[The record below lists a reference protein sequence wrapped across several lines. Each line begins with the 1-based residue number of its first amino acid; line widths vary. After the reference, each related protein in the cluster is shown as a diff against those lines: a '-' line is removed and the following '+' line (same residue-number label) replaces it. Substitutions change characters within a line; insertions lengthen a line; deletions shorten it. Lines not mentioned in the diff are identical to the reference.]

1 MELENRLGPIRVLA
15 RRQVNQGNHRQA
27 VGTII
32 TGLKLQPDD
41 AVLRRMFA
49 DIAPDAIAAASV
61 ARNSAV
67 SAGLGVENL
76 PRYRDGRMKEQEGLR
91 LAPRQPEVAVYAL
104 WDAASLYSQATE
116 EARTAKLQQ
125 PPPAVPPAPAPVS
138 PPPTAKKAEPEPPV
152 VRQPVVQPQPPA
164 ASTPASTAAS
174 IAASTAADETA
185 IRAVLRGYEHGYGA
199 LSVPEI
205 TRVYP
210 GINADALADNFKLMR
225 AYSVEIINPRIS
237 IVGSTA
243 TVVCQVRQR
252 YTPHVG
258 SRGQS
263 TVNSTFRL
271 VKKGDAWVIV
281 DRR

>member
-1 MELENRLGPIRVLA
+1 MS
-15 RRQVNQGNHRQA
+15 
-27 VGTII
+27 
-32 TGLKLQPDD
+32 GLKLQPDD
-41 AVLRRMFA
+41 AVLRRMLA
-49 DIAPDAIAAASV
+49 DIAQNAIAAASV
-61 ARNSAV
+61 ARDSAV
-67 SAGLGVENL
+67 SAGFGVENL

-91 LAPRQPEVAVYAL
+91 LAPRRPEVAVYAL

-116 EARTAKLQQ
+116 EARKAKPQQ
-125 PPPAVPPAPAPVS
+125 PPLAVPPAPAPVA
-138 PPPTAKKAEPEPPV
+138 PPPTAKKAETDPPV
-152 VRQPVVQPQPPA
+152 VRPPVVQPQPPA

-174 IAASTAADETA
+174 IAADETA
-185 IRAVLRGYEHGYGA
+185 IRAVLRGYERGYGA

-210 GINADALADNFKLMR
+210 DINADALADNFKLMR

-271 VKKGDAWVIV
+271 VKRGDAWVIV